1 MPADEH
7 LAHGGIGWCRVAQ
20 VADMP
25 GFLILITEVYV
36 SKGIRGGMWGFLR
49 ICGVCKDL
57 GALSYTY
64 DLCRMYL

>member
-1 MPADEH
+1 
-7 LAHGGIGWCRVAQ
+7 
-20 VADMP
+20 MP